1 MRRYHL
7 SKKKIKDIKNKIAM
21 DIWVDGKFEM
31 VEDDINLV
39 LVDGTPAY
47 FEREGIYYPTVLLL
61 LNREYDENYVIVDMG
76 AVKHVLNGA
85 NIFAAGIVDADRNIK
100 EGDCVVI
107 RDIKYRKP
115 LAIGIAKMDGETM
128 VQEKSGIAV
137 ESLHYYGDKIVNYS

>member
-7 SKKKIKDIKNKIAM
+7 SKKKTKEIKSKLAINVWI
-21 DIWVDGKFEM
+21 DGKVEM
-31 VEDDINLV
+31 IDDDVNLV
-39 LVDGTPAY
+39 LIDGMPAY
-47 FEREGIYYPTVLLL
+47 FEREGVYYPTVLLL
-61 LNREYDENYVIVDMG
+61 LNNNYNENYVIVDMG

-85 NIFAAGIVDADRNIK
+85 NVFAAGIVDADRKIK
-100 EGDCVVI
+100 EGDCVVV

-115 LAIGIAKMDGETM
+115 LAIGIAKMNGETM